1 MRVAERA
8 QAVVILLTGSIPES
22 QTDGLVVDH
31 DTRRVVVE
39 DGRDVLAREGVG
51 GVGDEQTCLADG
63 TVTGDNAL
71 QRLSS
76 WRGHVCCDVRGLA
89 GGGVALGRE
98 EGYYAVRSQG
108 GDEVGG
114 DVQNAP
120 VQAGM
125 AWYKDGRLF

>member
-39 DGRDVLAREGVG
+39 DGRDVLAGEGVG

-63 TVTGDNAL
+63 TVTHNNTSVE
-71 QRLSS
+71 RI
-76 WRGHVCCDVRGLA
+76 R
-89 GGGVALGRE
+89 
-98 EGYYAVRSQG
+98 
-108 GDEVGG
+108 
-114 DVQNAP
+114 
-120 VQAGM
+120 
-125 AWYKDGRLF
+125 